1 MKERSEGEDVI
12 QLLMLK
18 ANVMSEND
26 DDKVFQKSD
35 QYSHVCVYCLSIRV

>member
-1 MKERSEGEDVI
+1 VRKERNEEDEKDVI

-35 QYSHVCVYCLSIRV
+35 QYSHVCVYV